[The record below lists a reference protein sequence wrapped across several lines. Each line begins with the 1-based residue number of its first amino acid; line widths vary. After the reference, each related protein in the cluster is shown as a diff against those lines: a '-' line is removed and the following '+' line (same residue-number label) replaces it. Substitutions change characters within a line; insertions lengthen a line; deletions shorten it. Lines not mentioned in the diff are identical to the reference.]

1 MFQVYDRDGRLMCE
15 CPVESAARDRLSGW
29 EQAHYIQEVVELRR
43 LVAIKEES
51 HEASVEK
58 EAGAPF

>member
-1 MFQVYDRDGRLMCE
+1 MFQVYDKDGRLMCE

-29 EQAHYIQEVVELRR
+29 EQAHYIQEVVEIRR

-51 HEASVEK
+51 NEASQQPTAK
-58 EAGAPF
+58 APF

>member
-29 EQAHYIQEVVELRR
+29 EQAHYIQEVVEIRR

-51 HEASVEK
+51 NEASQQETAK
-58 EAGAPF
+58 APF

>member
-1 MFQVYDRDGRLMCE
+1 MFQVYDKDGRLMCE

-29 EQAHYIQEVVELRR
+29 EQAHYIQEVVEIRR

-51 HEASVEK
+51 DEASVK
-58 EAGAPF
+58 EGQNPPW

>member
-1 MFQVYDRDGRLMCE
+1 MFQVYERSGRLICE
-15 CPVESAARDRLSGW
+15 CPNEDTARDRL
-29 EQAHYIQEVVELRR
+29 QAWPQAYYIQEVVELRR